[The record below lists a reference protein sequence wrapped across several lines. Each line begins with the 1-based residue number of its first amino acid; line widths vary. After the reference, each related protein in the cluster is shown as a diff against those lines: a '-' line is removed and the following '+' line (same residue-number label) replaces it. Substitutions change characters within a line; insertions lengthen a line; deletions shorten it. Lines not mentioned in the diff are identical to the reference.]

1 MATFP
6 TVAALAKKALVRS
19 AEFLNLLVTSID
31 MLRNPARY
39 YFLQNSGSADLTT
52 SSSSFADLG
61 ANFTV
66 SSLDVSGN
74 PVTIKLYAG
83 RMTTAA
89 ATCQFDLLID
99 GVSVRGGTAV
109 WIGTTNTP
117 VNLEWVADGLSAG
130 THSFKIQWKSASA
143 ALSTLFSANGIWFEI
158 VEE

>member
-6 TVAALAKKALVRS
+6 TIETIDFKALVPS
-19 AEFLNLLVTSID
+19 AYLNRLKAAIDLLRT
-31 MLRNPARY
+31 PARY

-52 SSSSFADLG
+52 SSASFADLG

-66 SSLDVSGN
+66 ASLDCSGN
-74 PVTIKLYAG
+74 PVHITLYAG
-83 RMTTAA
+83 RQTTAA
-89 ATCQFDLLID
+89 ATVQFDLLID
-99 GVSVRGGTAV
+99 GVSVRGGTAI

-117 VNLEWVADGLSAG
+117 VHLTWVADGLTAG

-158 VEE
+158 VEQ